1 LTNDNFLIIF
11 NKTKYGVKMKSISKR
26 NIFILT
32 YSFFNILFGIFIG
45 IMGLS
50 VVLFI
55 YDLFIPG
62 HLYSGFYSLL
72 SILGISIPSLINS
85 RIGVTMFTTS
95 VNYLE
100 ILYFIFFYT
109 FIFCAAVLYS
119 LIKIKFIIKSAL
131 VDTPFRADVCK
142 SVKKIGLVII
152 LTPLTLILVESF
164 LLFVLLDVR
173 IANKDL
179 SFFLFKAFINWFYYG
194 VVGVLFLAIGNVF
207 ETGSQL
213 KQENDL
219 TV

>member
-1 LTNDNFLIIF
+1 
-11 NKTKYGVKMKSISKR
+11 MKSINKR

-55 YDLFIPG
+55 YDLFSPR
-62 HLYSGFYSLL
+62 HLFSGFYSLL
-72 SILGISIPSLINS
+72 SKLGISIPLLIPS
-85 RIGVTMFTTS
+85 RIGVTMFATS
-95 VNYLE
+95 ANYFE
-100 ILYFIFFYT
+100 IRFFAFFYT
-109 FIFCAAVLYS
+109 FIFFSAVLYS

-131 VDTPFRADVCK
+131 VDTPFRSDVCK
-142 SVKKIGLVII
+142 SVQKIGIILV
-152 LTPLTLILVESF
+152 LTPLILFLVEGF
-164 LLFVLLDVR
+164 LLFVLLEVR

-194 VVGVLFLAIGNVF
+194 VVGVFFLAIGNVF
-207 ETGSQL
+207 ESGSQL